1 MKESKG
7 RPATQIEIEA
17 FTAIANLQD
26 ENRELRVKIKQLE
39 AENKR
44 LSEEVNNLK
53 MDIGYLRREDK

>member
-1 MKESKG
+1 MKSKG